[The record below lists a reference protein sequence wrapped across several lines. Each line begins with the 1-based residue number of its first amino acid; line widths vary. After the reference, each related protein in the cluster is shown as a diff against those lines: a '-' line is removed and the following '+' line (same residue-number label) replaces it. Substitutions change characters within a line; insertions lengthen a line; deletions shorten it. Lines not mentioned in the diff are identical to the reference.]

1 MQDADLFMEL
11 AGIAGVF
18 VGFGALI
25 AVRSGGASGREEVA
39 GVRGV
44 VSMAALTIVAA
55 LAPVT
60 LSRYELTEHQVWMLS
75 AILVL
80 VGLVIMT
87 AAMARTPE
95 YRANWSADIEATRT
109 AQRPRWLVAVEG
121 AAYMILMLA
130 WVVIPIIV
138 VLGVAPD
145 LEAAL
150 YFTVVVLSLSMAGW
164 TLLGLVYLQRGPS
177 AEPDLAA
184 LHPAG
189 STSA

>member
-1 MQDADLFMEL
+1 MQVTELFMEL

-25 AVRSGGASGREEVA
+25 AVRGGGVSGREEVA

-44 VSMAALTIVAA
+44 VSMGALTIAAA

-60 LSRYELTEHQVWMLS
+60 LSRYDLTEHQVWALS
-75 AILVL
+75 AVLVV
-80 VGLVIMT
+80 VGLVVMIG
-87 AAMARTPE
+87 AMARTPE
-95 YRANWSADIEATRT
+95 YRANWSVEMEAART

-121 AAYMILMLA
+121 AAYVLGMLA
-130 WVVIPIIV
+130 WVGIPIIV

-145 LEAAL
+145 LDAAL
-150 YFTVVVLSLSMAGW
+150 YFTVVVLSLAMAGW

-177 AEPDLAA
+177 AEPDRAA
-184 LHPAG
+184 LPTTGGA
-189 STSA
+189 SA

>member
-1 MQDADLFMEL
+1 MQDTDLFMEL

-60 LSRYELTEHQVWMLS
+60 LSRYELTEHEVWALS
-75 AILVL
+75 AMLVL
-80 VGLVIMT
+80 VGLVVMIG
-87 AAMARTPE
+87 AMARTPE
-95 YRANWSADIEATRT
+95 YRGNWSAEIEATRM

-121 AAYMILMLA
+121 AAYVLSMLA
-130 WVVIPIIV
+130 WVAIPIIV

-150 YFTVVVLSLSMAGW
+150 YFTVVVLSLAMAGW

-177 AEPDLAA
+177 AEPDRAA
-184 LHPAG
+184 LPTTGG
-189 STSA
+189 SSL

>member
-1 MQDADLFMEL
+1 MQDTGLFLSL
-11 AGIAGVF
+11 AEIAGVF

-44 VSMAALTIVAA
+44 ASMGSLTIVAA

-60 LSRYELTEHQVWMLS
+60 LSRYELTQHQVWALS
-75 AILVL
+75 SALVL
-80 VGLVIMT
+80 VGLVLMT
-87 AAMARTPE
+87 AAMARTTE

-121 AAYMILMLA
+121 AAYVLLILA

-138 VLGVAPD
+138 MLGVAPD

-150 YFTVVVLSLSMAGW
+150 YFTVVVLSLAMAGW
-164 TLLGLVYLQRGPS
+164 TLLGLVYLQRVPS
-177 AEPDLAA
+177 EEPDQALPAA
-184 LHPAG
+184 GGTGA
-189 STSA
+189 

>member
-1 MQDADLFMEL
+1 MQDTELFMEL

-25 AVRSGGASGREEVA
+25 AVRGGGASGREEVA

-44 VSMAALTIVAA
+44 VSMGALTIVAA

-60 LSRYELTEHQVWMLS
+60 LSRYELTEHQVWALS
-75 AILVL
+75 AMLVL
-80 VGLVIMT
+80 VGLVVMI

-95 YRANWSADIEATRT
+95 YRANWSADIEATRR

-121 AAYMILMLA
+121 AAYVLLMLA

-150 YFTVVVLSLSMAGW
+150 YFTVVVLSLAMAGW
-164 TLLGLVYLQRGPS
+164 TLLGLVYSQRGPS
-177 AEPDLAA
+177 AEPDRAA
-184 LHPAG
+184 LPTTGGA
-189 STSA
+189 SA

>member
-1 MQDADLFMEL
+1 MQEADLFMEL

-60 LSRYELTEHQVWMLS
+60 LSRYELTEHQVWALS
-75 AILVL
+75 AMLVL
-80 VGLVIMT
+80 VGLVVMIG
-87 AAMARTPE
+87 AMARTPE
-95 YRANWSADIEATRT
+95 YRASWSAAVEADRT

-121 AAYMILMLA
+121 MAYVLLMLA

-145 LEAAL
+145 VEAAL
-150 YFTVVVLSLSMAGW
+150 YFTVVVLSLAMAGW
-164 TLLGLVYLQRGPS
+164 TMLALVYSQRGPS
-177 AEPDLAA
+177 AEPDRAA
-184 LHPAG
+184 LPTTGGA
-189 STSA
+189 SA